1 MPPTEP
7 DVSDTVAKRPRAIA
21 AHAGLTLQTAGDQG
35 SVLRAGTGASTATGP
50 QSWRAHR
57 GHRSQGFL
65 SAAVHVPTSQFL
77 PHPNITF
84 IDVYKS
90 SHLHKHIYFKRK
102 LYITAR
108 NEKPGSLC
116 H

>member
-1 MPPTEP
+1 MCHPLSQMFQTLWPKGHAQSLHTQDSHCRRLE
-7 DVSDTVAKRPRAIA
+7 TRAVFSVL
-21 AHAGLTLQTAGDQG
+21 GLGLPQPQA
-35 SVLRAGTGASTATGP
+35 LRAGEHTGVTEA
-50 QSWRAHR
+50 R
-57 GHRSQGFL
+57 
-65 SAAVHVPTSQFL
+65 VHVPTSQFL